1 MNITLSVSKK
11 DIKGSREI
19 LECLSIE
26 ELTHKFI
33 RFLSAEQ
40 RLNEWRNDRYS
51 PKARSLVDRARKEA
65 EIEKES
71 RDFNRDEVRKR
82 FSDTCDT
89 IARKKNDV

>member
-11 DIKGSREI
+11 DIRGSREI

-26 ELTHKFI
+26 ELTQKFI
-33 RFLSAEQ
+33 RFLSAER

-51 PKARSLVDRARKEA
+51 PNARSLVDQARKEA

-71 RDFNRDEVRKR
+71 RGFNRDEVKKR
-82 FSDTCDT
+82 FSDTCDA
-89 IARKKNDV
+89 IARKRNHD